1 MNNTKCLIYARVS
14 SKEQEDTGY
23 SLDAQEKLLQDY
35 AVKNDFGVKRAF
47 RVSESASGKQI
58 RKTFNELLGYANKNK
73 ISIILCEKIDRLTRN
88 LKDAASVSDWINEDS
103 KREVHFVKES
113 FIVNKNTRAHENLV
127 WDMKVAIA
135 RFYTN
140 NLSEEVK
147 KGQKEKIAQGGFPT
161 RPPVGYK
168 TIGEKGHKI
177 HIVDEEQAP
186 LVKKMFE
193 LYSTGNYSLNALAD
207 IMRKE
212 GLRSNEG
219 SDIGKSRMH
228 KHLSNP
234 FYYGKMCWNN
244 EIYDGKHEPLISK
257 ELFNAVQAKLI
268 RKTDNPQYKTHL
280 PVFKAKIKCE
290 ECGGVITWETQ
301 KSHWYGHCNHY
312 KKCSQKTYI
321 KQWQAEDQLFPLF
334 DSVAPKN
341 ERILNWLI
349 KAMKESHKDEIDYNT
364 QKRESFNRI
373 IRTADKRIEEA
384 YKDKL
389 DGKMPATLCEK
400 VIKDTAKEKEETI
413 EELNKLNKSRT
424 IYYEAGYAIYELAL
438 KAKAIYES
446 PKAKTEDKR
455 LLLSYVFSNLT
466 LNGNKISPN
475 YTLAFEFLAEW
486 MPKLNNIFEPTQKA
500 TESGLL
506 CDPAVTESGNSMVE
520 SLEPQM
526 NFRTSRNSDFQA
538 RFASSSGKSRLLL
551 RE

>member
-1 MNNTKCLIYARVS
+1 MNTTKCLIYARVS

-35 AVKNDFGVKRAF
+35 AVKNDLGVKKAF

-58 RKTFNELLGYANKNK
+58 RKTFNELLGYANKNN
-73 ISIILCEKIDRLTRN
+73 ISVILCEKIDRLTRN
-88 LKDAASVSDWINEDS
+88 LKDAASVSDWINEDD

-147 KGQKEKIAQGGFPT
+147 KGQKEKISQGGFPT

-168 TIGEKGHKI
+168 TIGEKGHKV
-177 HIVDEEQAP
+177 HIVDDQQAP

-193 LYSTGNYSLNALAD
+193 LYSTGNYSLNALVD
-207 IMRKE
+207 VMHKE
-212 GLRSNEG
+212 GLRSNDG
-219 SDIGKSRMH
+219 GKIGKSRMH

-234 FYYGKMCWNN
+234 FYYGKMCWNG

-257 ELFNAVQAKLI
+257 ELFNVVQSKLI

-301 KSHWYGHCNHY
+301 KGHWYGHCNHY
-312 KKCSQKTYI
+312 KKCSQKDYM
-321 KQWQAEDQLFPLF
+321 KQNEVEDQLFPYF
-334 DSVAPKN
+334 ENAMPKN
-341 ERILNWLI
+341 DRVLNWLI
-349 KAMKESHKDEIDYNT
+349 KAMKESHADEVDYNT

-373 IRTADKRIEEA
+373 IRMADKRIEEA

-389 DGKMPATLCEK
+389 DGKMPSVLCEK
-400 VIKDTAKEKEETI
+400 VMKDSTKEKEESI
-413 EELNKLNKSRT
+413 EALGKLSEYRT
-424 IYYEAGYAIYELAL
+424 AYYEAGYAIHELAL
-438 KAKAIYES
+438 QATKIYRS
-446 PKAKTEDKR
+446 PIAKTEDKR
-455 LLLSYVFSNLT
+455 MLLSYIFSNLA
-466 LNGNKISPN
+466 LNERKIGAN
-475 YTLAFEFLAEW
+475 YTLAFEFLVEW
-486 MPKLNNIFEPTQKA
+486 MPRLNRTFE
-500 TESGLL
+500 LL
-506 CDPAVTESGNSMVE
+506 ENRSIKGKKDA
-520 SLEPQM
+520 
-526 NFRTSRNSDFQA
+526 
-538 RFASSSGKSRLLL
+538 FASPCPTLL
-551 RE
+551 RD

>member
-1 MNNTKCLIYARVS
+1 MTATKCLIYARVS

-35 AVKNDFGVKRAF
+35 AVKNDFGVKKAF

-58 RKTFNELLGYANKNK
+58 RKTFNELLGYADKNNV
-73 ISIILCEKIDRLTRN
+73 SIILCEKIDRLTRN
-88 LKDAASVSDWINEDS
+88 LKDAAVASDWINEDG
-103 KREVHFVKES
+103 KREIHFVKES

-193 LYSTGNYSLNALAD
+193 LYSTGNYSLNALVD
-207 IMRKE
+207 VMRKE

-219 SDIGKSRMH
+219 GSIGKSRMH

-244 EIYDGKHEPLISK
+244 EIYNGKHEPLISK

-301 KSHWYGHCNHY
+301 KGHWYGHCNHY
-312 KKCSQKTYI
+312 KKCSQKSYM
-321 KQWQAEDQLFPLF
+321 KQNEVEDQLFPYF
-334 DSVAPKN
+334 KDAMPKN
-341 ERILNWLI
+341 ERVLNWLV
-349 KAMKESHKDEIDYNT
+349 KAMKESHIDEVDYNT
-364 QKRESFNRI
+364 QKRESFSRI

-389 DGKMPATLCEK
+389 DGKMPVALCEK
-400 VIKDTAKEKEETI
+400 VMKDTTKEKEEAI
-413 EELNKLNKSRT
+413 EALGKLSESRT
-424 IYYEAGYAIYELAL
+424 AYYEAGYAIHELAL
-438 KAKAIYES
+438 QATKIYQS
-446 PKAKTEDKR
+446 PISKTEDKR
-455 LLLSYVFSNLT
+455 MLLSYIFSNLT
-466 LNGNKISPN
+466 LNERKIGAN

-486 MPKLNNIFEPTQKA
+486 MPKLNRSFELLENSSIKGKRDAFASPCPTLLGKWFTYGTTNLVDSYPNIEYCLRQM
-500 TESGLL
+500 EELL
-506 CDPAVTESGNSMVE
+506 CSKED
-520 SLEPQM
+520 
-526 NFRTSRNSDFQA
+526 
-538 RFASSSGKSRLLL
+538 
-551 RE
+551 